1 MLLWFLITITL
12 LILLLP
18 FRYSRFATPAS
29 ILPLRYSRFLFLQV
43 KISMTDIQKI
53 SMTDIQKISMTD
65 IQKISMTDIHKT
77 KIH

>member
-1 MLLWFLITITL
+1 MLVWFLIPITL

-18 FRYSRFATPAS
+18 FLYSRFATP
-29 ILPLRYSRFLFLQV
+29 ILLLPFRYSRFLFLQV

-53 SMTDIQKISMTD
+53 SMTDI
-65 IQKISMTDIHKT
+65 HKT